1 MRILLIG
8 AGGVGDAVAK
18 IAAKRNFFE
27 HMVVSDYDQ
36 TRAEKTIAWI
46 ESKYGAEVA
55 ARFSAV
61 KIDASNAASMA
72 ALISEQNIDWV
83 VNAVEPKFVPT

>member
-18 IAAKRNFFE
+18 IAAKRSFYE
-27 HMVVSDYDQ
+27 HFIVSDYDQ
-36 TRAEKTIAWI
+36 GRADKTIAWI
-46 ESKYGAEVA
+46 EDLYGTEVA
-55 ARFSAV
+55 SRFSSL

-72 ALISEQNIDWV
+72 QLIKENNVDYVI
-83 VNAVEPKFVPT
+83 NAVEPK